1 MAVFLEEPVEV
12 VQRALFVAHSQRL
25 LATRPA
31 KMVEDLVF
39 EDTDQPRAHR

>member
-12 VQRALFVAHSQRL
+12 VQRALFVASQRL